1 MKQENH
7 IDFHQKLDLNAGEL
21 PYSILIA
28 LGPDVSI
35 YIGIHQV
42 HKIELERLS
51 ALIMRGDCVHAGAEY
66 LHRDQL
72 NNLRFHAYVT
82 TAIYSP
88 REDNELV
95 TLFRKTRKETNAEK
109 KKRDFSLVMK
119 CH

>member
-1 MKQENH
+1 MYETGKSYRFSSEVGLERRRTALQ
-7 IDFHQKLDLNAGEL
+7 
-21 PYSILIA
+21 YS
-28 LGPDVSI
+28 DC
-35 YIGIHQV
+35 IHQV